1 VGRNRTIEL
10 LRDVDD
16 LPADDR
22 QFVAALERGL
32 RVLRMFSSAHE
43 TLSNGELS
51 RGTALS
57 KATISRLT
65 YTLSRLGYL
74 THDSASG
81 RYRLGPGALALGYAS
96 LSKFDV
102 RQVARPLM
110 QNLADYAGA
119 SVALCA
125 RDGLNMIYLEFRRSP
140 NALGL
145 GLDIGDRIPLATTSV
160 GRAYLAAMSDGE
172 RKPLLDEIR
181 RNDAAA
187 WPKVRRG
194 IEQAVRDVAERGYCT
209 SLGDWVPEIHSLG
222 VPLDVNS
229 PYGILSFNIGGLAST
244 LPPRLIETDLAPR
257 LIGLTRR
264 VAEMLGAAT
273 ADERTPLKPTKS
285 GR

>member
-1 VGRNRTIEL
+1 MGRSRTIEL
-10 LRDVDD
+10 LREADD
-16 LPADDR
+16 LSADDR

-32 RVLRMFSSAHE
+32 RVLQMFSSAHAA
-43 TLSNGELS
+43 LSNGELA
-51 RGTALS
+51 RGTTLS

-110 QNLADYAGA
+110 QSLAEHAGA

-160 GRAYLAAMSDGE
+160 GRAYLAAVNDSD
-172 RKPLLDEIR
+172 RKPILDAIR
-181 RNDAAA
+181 RSDPTS

-194 IEQAVRDVAERGYCT
+194 IEQAIRDVEERGYCT

-222 VPLDVNS
+222 VPLDVSS
-229 PYGILSFNIGGLAST
+229 PYGILAFNIGGLAST

-257 LIGLTRR
+257 LISLARR
-264 VAEMLGAAT
+264 VAQMLAAT
-273 ADERTPLKPTKS
+273 SSEGSPAKPSKG

>member
-1 VGRNRTIEL
+1 MGRSRTIEL
-10 LRDVDD
+10 LREADD
-16 LPADDR
+16 LSADDR
-22 QFVAALERGL
+22 QFVTALERGL
-32 RVLRMFSSAHE
+32 RVLQMFSSAHAA
-43 TLSNGELS
+43 LSNGELA
-51 RGTALS
+51 RGTTLS

-110 QNLADYAGA
+110 QSLAEHAGA

-160 GRAYLAAMSDGE
+160 GRAYLAAVNDSD
-172 RKPLLDEIR
+172 RKPILDAIR
-181 RNDAAA
+181 RSDPTS

-194 IEQAVRDVAERGYCT
+194 IEQAIRDVEERGYCT

-222 VPLDVNS
+222 VPLDVSS
-229 PYGILSFNIGGLAST
+229 PYGILAFNIGGLAST

-257 LIGLTRR
+257 LISLARR
-264 VAEMLGAAT
+264 VAQMLSAT
-273 ADERTPLKPTKS
+273 SSEGTPAKS
-285 GR
+285 SKGGR

>member
-1 VGRNRTIEL
+1 
-10 LRDVDD
+10 
-16 LPADDR
+16 
-22 QFVAALERGL
+22 
-32 RVLRMFSSAHE
+32 
-43 TLSNGELS
+43 
-51 RGTALS
+51 
-57 KATISRLT
+57 
-65 YTLSRLGYL
+65 
-74 THDSASG
+74 
-81 RYRLGPGALALGYAS
+81 
-96 LSKFDV
+96 
-102 RQVARPLM
+102 
-110 QNLADYAGA
+110 
-119 SVALCA
+119 
-125 RDGLNMIYLEFRRSP
+125 MIYLEFRRSP

-160 GRAYLAAMSDGE
+160 GRAYLAAMSDEE

-181 RNDAAA
+181 RNDPSA

-194 IEQAVRDVAERGYCT
+194 IEQAIRDVAERGYCT

-264 VAEMLGAAT
+264 VAEMLGASA
-273 ADERTPLKPTKS
+273 AAERLPVKPVKS

>member
-1 VGRNRTIEL
+1 MGRSRTIEL

-43 TLSNGELS
+43 TLSNGELA

-74 THDSASG
+74 THDSSSG

-119 SVALCA
+119 SFAQWLIEERLALPSTAANEWTAGVAML
-125 RDGLNMIYLEFRRSP
+125 RF
-140 NALGL
+140 
-145 GLDIGDRIPLATTSV
+145 
-160 GRAYLAAMSDGE
+160 
-172 RKPLLDEIR
+172 
-181 RNDAAA
+181 DAAIF
-187 WPKVRRG
+187 VR
-194 IEQAVRDVAERGYCT
+194 
-209 SLGDWVPEIHSLG
+209 L
-222 VPLDVNS
+222 
-229 PYGILSFNIGGLAST
+229 
-244 LPPRLIETDLAPR
+244 
-257 LIGLTRR
+257 
-264 VAEMLGAAT
+264 
-273 ADERTPLKPTKS
+273 
-285 GR
+285 

>member
-1 VGRNRTIEL
+1 MGRSRTIEL

-43 TLSNGELS
+43 TLSNGELA

-74 THDSASG
+74 THDQSSG

-125 RDGLNMIYLEFRRSP
+125 RDGINMIYLELRRSP
-140 NALGL
+140 SGLGL

-160 GRAYLAAMSDGE
+160 GRAYLAAIDE
-172 RKPLLDEIR
+172 TDRKPLLDEIR
-181 RNDAAA
+181 RSDTSA

-194 IEQAVRDVAERGYCT
+194 IEQAIRDVAERGYCT

-229 PYGILSFNIGGLAST
+229 PYGVLAFNIGGLAST

-257 LIGLTRR
+257 LIALTRR
-264 VAEMLGAAT
+264 VAEMLGAAS
-273 ADERTPLKPTKS
+273 AETPSGKS
-285 GR
+285 IKGGR

>member
-1 VGRNRTIEL
+1 MGRSRTIEL

-32 RVLRMFSSAHE
+32 RVVRMFSSAHE

-81 RYRLGPGALALGYAS
+81 RYRLGPGALSLGYAS
-96 LSKFDV
+96 LSKFDA

-110 QNLADYAGA
+110 QSLAEYAGA

-125 RDGLNMIYLEFRRSP
+125 RDGLNMIYLELRRSP

-160 GRAYLAAMSDGE
+160 GRAYLAALSDTE
-172 RKPLLDEIR
+172 RNPLLDDIR
-181 RNDAAA
+181 RSDPAV

-194 IEQAVRDVAERGYCT
+194 IEQSVREVAERGYCL
-209 SLGDWVPEIHSLG
+209 SLGDWVPEIHSVG

-229 PYGILSFNIGGLAST
+229 PYGTLALNIGGLAST
-244 LPPRLIETDLAPR
+244 LPPRLIESDLAPR
-257 LIGLTRR
+257 LINLAHR
-264 VAEMLGAAT
+264 VAEMLGAVT
-273 ADERTPLKPTKS
+273 VERTVDKRSKG

>member
-1 VGRNRTIEL
+1 MGRSRTIEL
-10 LRDVDD
+10 IRDAED
-16 LPADDR
+16 LPDDDR

-43 TLSNGELS
+43 TMSNGELA

-57 KATISRLT
+57 KPTISRLT

-74 THDSASG
+74 MYDTSSR

-110 QNLADYAGA
+110 QTLANYAGA

-145 GLDIGDRIPLATTSV
+145 GLDIGDRIPIATTSV
-160 GRAYLAAMSDGE
+160 GRAYLAAMGEDE
-172 RKPLLDEIR
+172 RKPLLDDIR
-181 RNDAAA
+181 RSSPST
-187 WPKVRRG
+187 WPRVRRG
-194 IEQAVRDVAERGYCT
+194 IEQAIRDVAEHGYCT
-209 SLGDWVPEIHSLG
+209 SLGDWVPEIHAVG

-244 LPPRLIETDLAPR
+244 LPPRLIERDLAPR
-257 LIGLTRR
+257 LIDLTRR
-264 VAEMLGAAT
+264 VAETLGAAP
-273 ADERTPLKPTKS
+273 AERSVRKS
-285 GR
+285 EKGAR